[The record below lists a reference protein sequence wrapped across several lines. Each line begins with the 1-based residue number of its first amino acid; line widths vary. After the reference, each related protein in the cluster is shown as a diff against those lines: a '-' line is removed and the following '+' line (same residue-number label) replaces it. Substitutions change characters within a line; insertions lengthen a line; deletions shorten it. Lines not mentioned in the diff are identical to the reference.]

1 MSRTRSLR
9 RVLGRLRTE
18 WRRWVAPI
26 PTTHAVTLFLLA
38 CVVFASY
45 WRLDVFIVDTVAV
58 ANALANVAD
67 GTLQIST
74 VYYGPADAQTP
85 GVYAHDGR
93 LYGRNYGHI
102 VAALPILLA
111 LRAVSVVAEPAI
123 LLAGVWSLGI
133 VVVGRRLASAFD
145 TSRVA
150 TVAAILGG
158 FLFVLNVVGGAAI
171 APRMFPLLALQIV
184 TLLAAGG
191 LVATAYLL
199 ASLFHGHRV
208 GVATAVATM
217 LVGPVGFWATIPKR
231 HLITAFLVLLTCY
244 CFARSRVSG
253 RLFDRALAYVPVG
266 LTAWVSAPEGFLL
279 LVALGTVDL
288 VTADRRDL
296 RALLAIGGVLFIS
309 LLPFFVTNLLISGNP
324 LQPPRLLT
332 SYRGGGASV
341 SSQPTVAPSNP
352 AEPIGGAD
360 PPPENGNAGGGQTDG
375 GSDGTPGGEPDTP
388 TPTPTGETPADG
400 PPATPSIG
408 TGIATVVA
416 TLASLLDRVLSQFGR
431 GIEALDPQR
440 LSHVFVRSGRIP
452 GVDYTETGG
461 ETIELTLLETAPV
474 LAALVAAPGYY
485 LRRWLTQRRLRLRP
499 PSVSTLR
506 TDPARATDLFA
517 VVFVAVFSLVY
528 LPRLPVH
535 GTITVRYLIPTVPLL
550 VYGVA
555 RIAPVR
561 AVVTEASETLARA
574 TLLAFGLGLAALVAL
589 GPVFQLSVGA
599 VMQAHAVA
607 NLAIAALV
615 VGWLLLRPDDT
626 RLGAVALGCAA
637 AAAALFVF
645 ATGFEYFAADRSY
658 VFAVARLIEMGIQVV
673 A

>member
-1 MSRTRSLR
+1 
-9 RVLGRLRTE
+9 VFGRIHTA
-18 WRRWVAPI
+18 WRRWLAPI
-26 PTTHAVTLFLLA
+26 PTTHAATLFLLA

-67 GTLQIST
+67 GTLQLST
-74 VYYGPADAQTP
+74 VYYGPPDAQTP

-93 LYGRNYGHI
+93 LYGRNYGH
-102 VAALPILLA
+102 VFAALPILLA
-111 LRAVSVVAEPAI
+111 LRAVALVAEPAI
-123 LLAGVWSLGI
+123 LLAGLWSLGI
-133 VVVGRRLASAFD
+133 VVVGRRLATAFD
-145 TSRVA
+145 TGLVA
-150 TVAAILGG
+150 PTAAMLGG

-171 APRMFPLLALQIV
+171 APRMFPLVALQLV

-208 GVATAVATM
+208 GIATAVATM
-217 LVGPVGFWATIPKR
+217 LLGPVGFWATIPKR
-231 HLITAFLVLLTCY
+231 HLITAFLVLLACY

-279 LVALGTVDL
+279 LVVLGTVDF

-296 RALLAIGGVLFIS
+296 RALLAIGGVLFVS

-332 SYRGGGASV
+332 SYRGGGATV
-341 SSQPTVAPSNP
+341 TSQPTVAPSNP

-360 PPPENGNAGGGQTDG
+360 PPPQNGDTGGQTGG
-375 GSDGTPGGEPDTP
+375 GSDGTGGDGGATDTP
-388 TPTPTGETPADG
+388 APTDEASTDG
-400 PPATPSIG
+400 TPSTNPIG
-408 TGIATVVA
+408 SVIA
-416 TLASLLDRVLSQFGR
+416 TLAATLTALLDRVLSQFER

-440 LSHVFVRSGRIP
+440 LYHVFVRSGRIP
-452 GVDYTETGG
+452 GVDYTQTGG
-461 ETIELTLLETAPV
+461 ETIELTLLETAPL

-485 LRRWLTQRRLRLRP
+485 LRRWLTQRRLRVRL

-517 VVFVAVFSLVY
+517 VVFVVVFSLVY

-535 GTITVRYLIPTVPLL
+535 GTVTVRYLIPTVPLL

-555 RIAPVR
+555 RLAPVQ
-561 AVVTEASETLARA
+561 AVVTEATDTLARA
-574 TLLAFGLGLAALVAL
+574 TLLAFGLGLALLVAI
-589 GPVFQLSVGA
+589 GPVFQPSVGA
-599 VMQAHAVA
+599 VMQAHAVV
-607 NLAIAALV
+607 NLATGGLV
-615 VGWLLLRPDDT
+615 AGWLLVRPDDT
-626 RLGAVALGCAA
+626 RLGAVALACAT

-645 ATGFEYFAADRSY
+645 ATGFEYFADGRRY
-658 VFAVARLIEMGIQVV
+658 VFAAARLIEMGIQAV